1 VAQTPTGVST
11 PYATAANLFVWHDSA
26 QVADMLRDGEGP
38 RPTRLA
44 MLDTDSDPGSLLHT
58 ILLGASGELESAC
71 LVGKRYSPADLA
83 ALTYS
88 GLNRLRK
95 IVSDLAFWS
104 LCQRRQPGA
113 ADPDKVPGAKQA
125 LAELDRLRDGERI
138 FGFTESA
145 QAGLPSVS
153 EPDPNQNLAGTVIQD
168 GGRFFGN
175 TRSRDRG
182 R

>member
-1 VAQTPTGVST
+1 MAQTPTGTST
-11 PYATAANLFVWHDSA
+11 PYATAANLFVWHDAA

-44 MLDTDSDPGSLLHT
+44 MLDTASEPGALLHA
-58 ILLGASGELESAC
+58 ILLGACGELESAC
-71 LVGKRYSPADLA
+71 LVGKRYSTADLT

-95 IVSDLAFWS
+95 IVSDLAFWT

-113 ADPDKVPGAKQA
+113 ADPEKVPGAKQA

-145 QAGLPSVS
+145 AAGLPSVGES
-153 EPDPNQNLAGTVIQD
+153 DANRNLAGTVIRD
-168 GGRFFGN
+168 GNRFFGS
-175 TRSRDRG
+175 TRG
-182 R
+182 RGR